1 MSQIKDKDNKYI
13 WHPFNQMKGAD
24 IIPIVKGEGV
34 YVFDEDGNKYIDAF
48 SSWWVNI
55 HGHSHP
61 YLAKAIYDQA
71 MQLEH
76 VAFGGFTNS
85 KAVELSER
93 LVDLLP
99 DNFTKLFFSDNGS
112 TSTEVA
118 LKMTMQYHYNRSDEK
133 QLFIALED
141 GYHGDTF
148 GSMCVTARG
157 GFNEPFEKHM
167 FDVAYIPAPTAE
179 NIGNVLSQVKDLVA
193 NNNVA
198 GFIFE
203 PLVQG
208 AGGMLM
214 HDANALSQIISL
226 CQENGV
232 ICIADEVM
240 TGFGRTG
247 KMFAC
252 EYLSVQPDIVCI
264 SKGITG
270 GFMAIGITAV
280 SQKIYDAFYS
290 DNAKH
295 TFLHGHSYTGNALAC
310 ALGVA
315 NLELFEQEKTME
327 QVARVSNTLGSFVAD
342 FENHPGVRN
351 VRHLGAILAI
361 ELETEGAS
369 SYFNTKG
376 KEAYKHFLTKGI
388 ILRPLGNVL
397 VIIPPYCIKDSELNY
412 IHEEILI
419 YLNAN
424 YC

>member
-1 MSQIKDKDNKYI
+1 
-13 WHPFNQMKGAD
+13 MKGAD
-24 IIPIVKGEGV
+24 IIPIVKGEGAH
-34 YVFDEDGNKYIDAF
+34 VFDEDGNSYIDAF
-48 SSWWVNI
+48 SSWWVNV

-61 YLAKAIYDQA
+61 FLAEALFEQA
-71 MQLEH
+71 KTLEH
-76 VAFGGFTNS
+76 VAFGGFTNA

-93 LVDLLP
+93 LVGLLP

-118 LKMTMQYHYNRSDEK
+118 MKMTMQYHYNRSDDK

-167 FDVAYIPAPTAE
+167 FDVAYIPAPTEE
-179 NIGNVLSQVKDLVA
+179 NITEVLAQVNDLLQSH
-193 NNNVA
+193 NVA

-214 HDANALSQIISL
+214 HDASALSKVIEL

-240 TGFGRTG
+240 TGYGRTG

-252 EYLSVQPDIVCI
+252 EYLTTQPDIMCI

-315 NLELFEQEKTME
+315 NLELFEKEQTMQ
-327 QVARVSNTLGSFVAD
+327 QVARISNTLSSFVT
-342 FENHPGVRN
+342 ELKNHSGVRN

-361 ELETEGAS
+361 ELETEGES
-369 SYFNTKG
+369 NYFNTKG

-388 ILRPLGNVL
+388 VLRPLGNVL
-397 VIIPPYCIKDSELNY
+397 VVIPPYCTSDEDLKY
-412 IHEEILI
+412 IHKEII
-419 YLNAN
+419 AYLDK
-424 YC
+424 